1 MENNEKDMIQ
11 EKETEVIE
19 DAVETV
25 EETVEEVAEAA
36 VEAAETVEEAEEAI
50 EETAEAAEE
59 TVAEA
64 AETAEE
70 AVAPAMK
77 ASTAAKREKKQA
89 RREAKAERKAA
100 NKVEEKKSRPNNLL
114 LAVLILGILLIMFL
128 GVKGYQYFS
137 LSPSIEKYIEKD
149 GGEEKY
155 GSMMIDQYTTAAIT
169 AEGNSLKIVLESKA
183 SDEEVEALKEYYSGD
198 EWKKQLEYIGAYFL
212 TTLKANARG
221 FSGDVTISSQLNG
234 EEVNSATLT
243 LKEAKKALEPEEE
256 DTDAEE
262 ADDSGTAEDADAEEP
277 EGEGDGE

>member
-19 DAVETV
+19 DAAETV
-25 EETVEEVAEAA
+25 EEVTEAAEETVEEVAETA
-36 VEAAETVEEAEEAI
+36 VAAAETVEE
-50 EETAEAAEE
+50 
-59 TVAEA
+59 
-64 AETAEE
+64 
-70 AVAPAMK
+70 VAPAMK

-114 LAVLILGILLIMFL
+114 LAVMILGILLIMFL

-149 GGEEKY
+149 GGAEKY

-256 DTDAEE
+256 D
-262 ADDSGTAEDADAEEP
+262 ADAEESDDS
-277 EGEGDGE
+277 EEAEDAGTEEAEDEGDGE